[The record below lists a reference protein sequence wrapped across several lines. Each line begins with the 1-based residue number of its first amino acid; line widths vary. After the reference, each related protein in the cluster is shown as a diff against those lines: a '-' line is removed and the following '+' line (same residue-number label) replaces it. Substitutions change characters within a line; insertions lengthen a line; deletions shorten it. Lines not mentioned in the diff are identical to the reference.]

1 MFTGGVDTSYR
12 RTARTSSAPGLDAAL
27 ESPRPG
33 ADEDPASVP
42 TDGAVARLKAHLLWR
57 DEATEREWEQE
68 TGWNLLTCACLL
80 DDYAAAMMLLAA
92 PDGRSLVNAYGRAH
106 RHAMRTEP
114 DIPAHHRTP
123 LAQQLFGLAHEHMP
137 LIGAMSYSRPALVR
151 ALLEA
156 NAKVPP
162 HMALDIICGSPFDA
176 PLGALINGRIDNVEV
191 YLSFRGDHVDI
202 ATLEGTRCAMYS
214 QSKPLHIASCMEGS
228 SGDML
233 RVVRWLLA
241 HGAAKTLSTR
251 TVSGLSPVHMLA
263 TNPSPEAVIIMREL
277 YEAGHLRSEHLNAH
291 ESQALASVGMWG
303 ISRLAARL
311 GDRTSKEGLV
321 IQEMLDIGG
330 RSTVLHRAVDTGSI
344 EMCEL
349 LLEIGADPA
358 AVDARGRTPLQ
369 RAKVNLDAAHSALL
383 GPRLADATPPQ
394 RSPTRAI
401 VNAARGFGRAL
412 CMPLAVPVAVN
423 FMLRAMS
430 ENGNGSTKQGQNE
443 RRFRNLH
450 YGGISGGTD
459 TAKKMSISKARRA
472 PSEVT
477 STARAPVRV

>member
-1 MFTGGVDTSYR
+1 MASIDGVQQLVCKATSVTKVR
-12 RTARTSSAPGLDAAL
+12 GRPL
-27 ESPRPG
+27 RPG
-33 ADEDPASVP
+33 YL
-42 TDGAVARLKAHLLWR
+42 VATTR
-57 DEATEREWEQE
+57 
-68 TGWNLLTCACLL
+68 
-80 DDYAAAMMLLAA
+80 
-92 PDGRSLVNAYGRAH
+92 
-106 RHAMRTEP
+106 
-114 DIPAHHRTP
+114 
-123 LAQQLFGLAHEHMP
+123 
-137 LIGAMSYSRPALVR
+137 RPAAR
-151 ALLEA
+151 
-156 NAKVPP
+156 
-162 HMALDIICGSPFDA
+162 
-176 PLGALINGRIDNVEV
+176 PLRFARGR
-191 YLSFRGDHVDI
+191 
-202 ATLEGTRCAMYS
+202 
-214 QSKPLHIASCMEGS
+214 
-228 SGDML
+228 
-233 RVVRWLLA
+233 
-241 HGAAKTLSTR
+241 
-251 TVSGLSPVHMLA
+251 
-263 TNPSPEAVIIMREL
+263 
-277 YEAGHLRSEHLNAH
+277 
-291 ESQALASVGMWG
+291 
-303 ISRLAARL
+303 RLAARL
-311 GDRTSKEGLV
+311 GDRPSKEGLV
-321 IQEMLDIGG
+321 VQGMLDIGG

-459 TAKKMSISKARRA
+459 TAKKISTSKARRA

-477 STARAPVRV
+477 STARAPIRV

>member
-1 MFTGGVDTSYR
+1 M
-12 RTARTSSAPGLDAAL
+12 
-27 ESPRPG
+27 
-33 ADEDPASVP
+33 
-42 TDGAVARLKAHLLWR
+42 
-57 DEATEREWEQE
+57 
-68 TGWNLLTCACLL
+68 
-80 DDYAAAMMLLAA
+80 
-92 PDGRSLVNAYGRAH
+92 
-106 RHAMRTEP
+106 
-114 DIPAHHRTP
+114 
-123 LAQQLFGLAHEHMP
+123 
-137 LIGAMSYSRPALVR
+137 
-151 ALLEA
+151 
-156 NAKVPP
+156 
-162 HMALDIICGSPFDA
+162 
-176 PLGALINGRIDNVEV
+176 
-191 YLSFRGDHVDI
+191 
-202 ATLEGTRCAMYS
+202 
-214 QSKPLHIASCMEGS
+214 
-228 SGDML
+228 
-233 RVVRWLLA
+233 
-241 HGAAKTLSTR
+241 
-251 TVSGLSPVHMLA
+251 
-263 TNPSPEAVIIMREL
+263 
-277 YEAGHLRSEHLNAH
+277 
-291 ESQALASVGMWG
+291 
-303 ISRLAARL
+303 
-311 GDRTSKEGLV
+311 
-321 IQEMLDIGG
+321 
-330 RSTVLHRAVDTGSI
+330 LHRAVDTGSI

>member
-33 ADEDPASVP
+33 ADEDPAGVP

-123 LAQQLFGLAHEHMP
+123 LAQQLFRLAHEHMP

-228 SGDML
+228 SADML

-311 GDRTSKEGLV
+311 GDRPSKEGLV
-321 IQEMLDIGG
+321 VQGILDIGG

-358 AVDARGRTPLQ
+358 AVDAWGRTPLQ

-401 VNAARGFGRAL
+401 VNAARGFGRVL

-430 ENGNGSTKQGQNE
+430 ENGNGSTKQGQHE
-443 RRFRNLH
+443 RRFRSLH

-459 TAKKMSISKARRA
+459 TAKKMSTSKARRA